1 MANDQ
6 LSVCLL
12 FVMGE
17 EVFSQRDPSFHYYY
31 FRNMLF
37 KTKHTK
43 WGTNLTQL
51 DYSLSTFAGEEPSSC
66 WVTIAGVQEISVTH
80 IHSPIF
86 FHFSPKYKRSVF
98 WGLHPVWPR
107 ADEPDTGVCWTFNSI
122 WLNPNWQPRAYSS
135 STAQKQTSFI
145 YNFLFLLSK
154 KNELF
159 SWGHNYFS
167 S

>member
-51 DYSLSTFAGEEPSSC
+51 DYSLSTLAGEEPSSC

-86 FHFSPKYKRSVF
+86 STF
-98 WGLHPVWPR
+98 LQNIN
-107 ADEPDTGVCWTFNSI
+107 GVCSEGYIQFGRELMNLTQVSVELSTQRGWTPTGN
-122 WLNPNWQPRAYSS
+122 LRPYSS
-135 STAQKQTSFI
+135 STAEKQNSFI
-145 YNFLFLLSK
+145 YNFLFSPYK
-154 KNELF
+154 KWIIF
-159 SWGHNYFS
+159 VRT
-167 S
+167 